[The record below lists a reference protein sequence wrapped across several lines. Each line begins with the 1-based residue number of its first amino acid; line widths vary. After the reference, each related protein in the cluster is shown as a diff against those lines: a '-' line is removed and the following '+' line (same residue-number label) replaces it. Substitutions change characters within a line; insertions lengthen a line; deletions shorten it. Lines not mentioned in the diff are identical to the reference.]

1 MIILRNHFQNL
12 ALVYSRYSV
21 DKKMDQSTKPCNV
34 RGKLVGSLFEHSK
47 TLSPY
52 RLKTYGVSK

>member
-21 DKKMDQSTKPCNV
+21 DKKWINRQN
-34 RGKLVGSLFEHSK
+34 LVTFVANWLDHFLNTVKHCH
-47 TLSPY
+47 PID
-52 RLKTYGVSK
+52 